1 MFRETNKIYLFY
13 FLIDIIL
20 ISVAFYL
27 PYSLRFNYH
36 LFQSLDLQQNAL
48 PNYKEYL
55 FIFCT
60 WGILI
65 ILSLNGKN
73 LYCTDRS
80 LGIIKESRLVLTS
93 IVTVSLFIAAII
105 FFTQFKFFS
114 RSLFGFSFILL
125 SVFLT
130 GWRIF
135 KRVTLRYLIRHGF
148 HNFNVL
154 IVGTNEM
161 TPLILE
167 EISRNF
173 FLGLKLVGILVKPQ
187 EKPSVDLPI
196 LGTLDHFEAVCK
208 KYFIDEVFISSS
220 TDADSLS
227 KIVKSAK
234 NMYLGIRVIP
244 LNFEDAPLSLG
255 ICHIGIVPLLTYKER
270 EFHPTEFFGKR
281 AFDILVSAI
290 LLLIF
295 SPLFAIISLLILFDD
310 GKPIFYVQKRMG
322 KKGEVFS
329 FYKFRSMVKNAEE
342 LKINL
347 LEKNEVKN
355 GVIFKIKKDP
365 RITRIGRILRMY
377 SLDELPQL
385 FNVLKGNMSLVGPRP
400 FPVSETQKID
410 ASYLTRLNIRPGV
423 TGLAQIKGR
432 SDLPF
437 NHWMKWDLWYINNWT
452 FGMDLKILWWT
463 LSAVLS
469 RKGAY

>member
-1 MFRETNKIYLFY
+1 MFRETNKIHLFY

-20 ISVAFYL
+20 ISIAFYV
-27 PYSLRFNYH
+27 PYSLRFKYH
-36 LFQSLDLQQNAL
+36 LFQSFDLQQNVF
-48 PNYKEYL
+48 PNQKEYL
-55 FIFCT
+55 AIFII

-65 ILSLNGKN
+65 ILSLKGKN

-80 LGIIKESRLVLTS
+80 IGILQESRLVFTS
-93 IVTVSLFIAAII
+93 VLSVTFLIAAII

-114 RSLFGFSFILL
+114 RSLFGFSFVLL
-125 SVFLT
+125 SSFLM

-135 KRVTLRYLIRHGF
+135 KRITLRYLIRQGF

-167 EISRNF
+167 EINRNF
-173 FLGLKLVGILVKPQ
+173 FLGLKLAGILTKPE

-196 LGTLDHFEAVCK
+196 LGNLDDFEAVCK

-227 KIVKSAK
+227 KIVKMAK
-234 NMYLGIRVIP
+234 NMHLGIRVIP
-244 LNFEDAPLSLG
+244 LNFEEAPLSLG

-281 AFDILVSAI
+281 AFDVVLSLI
-290 LLLIF
+290 LLIILF
-295 SPLFAIISLLILFDD
+295 PLFILISLLILFDD
-310 GKPIFYVQKRMG
+310 GRPIFYVQKRMG
-322 KKGEVFS
+322 RKGEVFN
-329 FYKFRSMVKNAEE
+329 FYKFRSMVKNADE
-342 LKINL
+342 LKSSML
-347 LEKNEVKN
+347 KKNEVKN

-365 RITRIGRILRMY
+365 RITRIGRILRRY
-377 SLDELPQL
+377 SFDELPQL

-400 FPVSETQKID
+400 FPIAETQKID
-410 ASYLTRLNIRPGV
+410 ASYIMRLNIRPGV

-437 NHWMKWDLWYINNWT
+437 SHWMKWDLWYINNWT
-452 FGMDLKILWWT
+452 FGIDLRILWWT
-463 LSAVLS
+463 LSAVFKG
-469 RKGAY
+469 KGAY

>member
-1 MFRETNKIYLFY
+1 MFKEKNQIHLFY

-20 ISVAFYL
+20 IVIAFYL

-36 LFQSLDLQQNAL
+36 LFQSFDLQQNVF
-48 PNYKEYL
+48 PNQKEYL
-55 FIFCT
+55 AIFII

-65 ILSLNGKN
+65 ILSLKGKN

-80 LGIIKESRLVLTS
+80 IGILQESRLVFTS
-93 IVTVSLFIAAII
+93 VLSVTFLIAAII

-114 RSLFGFSFILL
+114 RSLFGFSFVLL
-125 SVFLT
+125 SSFLM
-130 GWRIF
+130 GWRIL
-135 KRVTLRYLIRHGF
+135 KRITLRYLIRQGF

-167 EISRNF
+167 EINRNF
-173 FLGLKLVGILVKPQ
+173 FLGLKLAGILTKPE

-196 LGTLDHFEAVCK
+196 LGNLDDFEAVCK

-227 KIVKSAK
+227 RIVKMAK
-234 NMYLGIRVIP
+234 NMHLGIRVIP
-244 LNFEDAPLSLG
+244 LNFEEAPLSLG

-281 AFDILVSAI
+281 AFDVVLSLI
-290 LLLIF
+290 LLIILF
-295 SPLFAIISLLILFDD
+295 PLFILISLLILFDD
-310 GKPIFYVQKRMG
+310 GRPIFYVQKRMG
-322 KKGEVFS
+322 RKGEVFN
-329 FYKFRSMVKNAEE
+329 FYKFRSMVKNADE
-342 LKINL
+342 LKSSML
-347 LEKNEVKN
+347 KKNEVKN

-365 RITRIGRILRMY
+365 RITRIGRILRRY
-377 SLDELPQL
+377 SFDELPQL

-400 FPVSETQKID
+400 FPIAETQKID
-410 ASYLTRLNIRPGV
+410 ASYIMRLNIRPGV

-437 NHWMKWDLWYINNWT
+437 SHWMKWDLWYINNWT
-452 FGMDLKILWWT
+452 FGIDLRILWWT
-463 LSAVLS
+463 LSAVFKG
-469 RKGAY
+469 KGAY